1 MPNPKKIY
9 DSIPMR
15 NASIDKIKKSPLF
28 KEISKDTT
36 PKTKYGI
43 KEILKSNSPKKPST
57 SDSLQVHAGRKHPE
71 WAQDAKK
78 IEKKFGKL
86 DLSNFNAKK
95 ALKRLGY

>member
-15 NASIDKIKKSPLF
+15 NASIDKIKKAPLF
-28 KEISKDTT
+28 KEILKDTT
-36 PKTKYGI
+36 PKTKYG
-43 KEILKSNSPKKPST
+43 KILKSNSPKKPST
-57 SDSLQVHAGRKHPE
+57 SDSLQVYMGRKAPE

-86 DLSNFNAKK
+86 NLSNFNAKK